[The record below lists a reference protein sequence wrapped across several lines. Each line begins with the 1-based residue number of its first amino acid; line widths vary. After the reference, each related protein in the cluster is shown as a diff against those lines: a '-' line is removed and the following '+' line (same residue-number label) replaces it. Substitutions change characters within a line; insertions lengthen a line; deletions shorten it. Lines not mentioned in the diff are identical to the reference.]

1 MLGAVVYTLEA
12 EQSGWLPEFSG
23 RVMHGVF
30 FRMLQEASQELA
42 SYVHEQMKM
51 KPFTVSSLQGKKYK
65 PVRGKIY
72 VKQGDVF
79 QWRVTGMHESI
90 LQAMLQT
97 EPGDV
102 LQVNS
107 LPMQVKSLTADG
119 EQNPR
124 AGFLAEN
131 DLLGLSLGEE
141 NFSRLTIDFISPTAF
156 RVDVVD
162 YPMPLPWLV
171 FPSLAEKWQ
180 QLDMPAEID
189 KAQVRELSE
198 KVYIEHWSGRTKSVY
213 LTPQTGVN
221 TFTGTFSY
229 NLSQLAMEERQ
240 VLLLLAQFG
249 VFAGCGRM
257 AGQGL
262 GQMKVTYR

>member
-1 MLGAVVYTLEA
+1 
-12 EQSGWLPEFSG
+12 
-23 RVMHGVF
+23 MHGVF
-30 FRMLQEASQELA
+30 FRMLQAASQELA

-72 VKQGDVF
+72 VKLGDVF

-124 AGFLAEN
+124 AGFFAEN

-213 LTPQTGVN
+213 LTPQRGVN
-221 TFTGTFSY
+221 TFTGTVSY
-229 NLSQLAMEERQ
+229 NLSQLPVEERQ

-262 GQMKVTYR
+262 GQMQVTYR

>member
-1 MLGAVVYTLEA
+1 MLGAVVYTLTA

-30 FRMLQEASQELA
+30 FRMLQAASQELA

-124 AGFLAEN
+124 AGFFAEN
-131 DLLGLSLGEE
+131 DLMGLELEKY
-141 NFSRLTIDFISPTAF
+141 
-156 RVDVVD
+156 RV
-162 YPMPLPWLV
+162 
-171 FPSLAEKWQ
+171 
-180 QLDMPAEID
+180 
-189 KAQVRELSE
+189 
-198 KVYIEHWSGRTKSVY
+198 
-213 LTPQTGVN
+213 
-221 TFTGTFSY
+221 
-229 NLSQLAMEERQ
+229 
-240 VLLLLAQFG
+240 
-249 VFAGCGRM
+249 
-257 AGQGL
+257 
-262 GQMKVTYR
+262 

>member
-1 MLGAVVYTLEA
+1 MLGAVVYILTA
-12 EQSGWLPEFSG
+12 EQSGWLPEFTG

-30 FRMLQEASQELA
+30 FRMLQEASRELA

-51 KPFTVSSLQGKKYK
+51 KPFTVSALQGKKYK
-65 PVRGKIY
+65 SVRGKIY
-72 VKQGDVF
+72 VSKGDVF
-79 QWRVTGMHESI
+79 QWRVTGLHESI
-90 LQAMLQT
+90 LQVMLQA
-97 EPGDV
+97 EPGYMV
-102 LQVNS
+102 RVNS
-107 LPMQVKSLTADG
+107 LPMQVKALTADG

-124 AGFLAEN
+124 AGFLAET
-131 DLLGLSLGEE
+131 DLLGLVLGEE
-141 NFSRLTIDFISPTAF
+141 NFSRLTIDFLSPTAF

-162 YPMPLPWLV
+162 YPMPLPGLV

-189 KAQVRELSE
+189 RAQVKEIAE
-198 KVYIEHWSGRTKSVY
+198 KVYIEHWSGRTRSVY
-213 LTPQTGVN
+213 LTPRRGVN

-229 NLSQLAMEERQ
+229 NLSQLPMEERQ

-262 GQMKVTYR
+262 GQMQVTYH